1 MALYKLNNEL
11 DDNNFSKINKL
22 QLSLL
27 NPEFIKKG
35 AVCEIFNSETYESG
49 EPKINGLFDPRMGTT
64 DKNGIC
70 VTCEC
75 FSDICPG
82 HFGKIEL
89 ALPFFNI
96 NTIDYSKKI
105 IKMCMYSLFQYFS
118 GQK

>member
-1 MALYKLNNEL
+1 
-11 DDNNFSKINKL
+11 
-22 QLSLL
+22 
-27 NPEFIKKG
+27 
-35 AVCEIFNSETYESG
+35 
-49 EPKINGLFDPRMGTT
+49 MGTT

-96 NTIDYSKKI
+96 NTIDIVKKLLKCVCI
-105 IKMCMYSLFQYFS
+105 RCSNILIDKDNPNLLLMKL
-118 GQK
+118 KNKRK